1 MSSHET
7 GVLSTLQGA
16 EWPATPWIWRKRK
29 SRIARCHTLYMGRQ
43 AGGLRGSKPMGYGAA
58 MGRLWAASRWITG
71 PQPSGFGSNPNS
83 ADRLLKWPH
92 SLYRP
97 ALPKEN
103 RGKALPRAALQPALL
118 GRRQVVRQW
127 ILIPPCGGSN
137 PPAPARQ
144 SLS

>member
-1 MSSHET
+1 MARNAMDLARKEALDRPVQHSLIWDGKPVVT
-7 GVLSTLQGA
+7 GQQADGL
-16 EWPATPWIWRKRK
+16 P
-29 SRIARCHTLYMGRQ
+29 GRN
-43 AGGLRGSKPMGYGAA
+43 GWVM
-58 MGRLWAASRWITG
+58 AASRWITG
-71 PQPSGFGSNPNS
+71 QQPSGFDSNPNS

-137 PPAPARQ
+137 PPAPASQ